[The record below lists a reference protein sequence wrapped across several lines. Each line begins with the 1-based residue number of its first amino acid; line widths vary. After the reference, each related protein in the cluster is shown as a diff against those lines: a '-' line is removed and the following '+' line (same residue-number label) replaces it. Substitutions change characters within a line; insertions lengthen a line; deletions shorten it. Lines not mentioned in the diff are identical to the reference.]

1 MSNYVELDQTPDCK
15 LFGSLVCHVKGV
27 HWGWKSNSTLELV
40 DDQNWT
46 IMISGCHEETLSST
60 QKGSAVAN
68 EVFIKSWWR
77 CLEHLFSTSLHKS
90 QTRIVWKWLGKCVN
104 MCVYIW
110 YVLYLK
116 KHHIVVHAWISYN
129 TISWYMINELRHTAQ
144 APAACKVFKSPW
156 KESNCMELRVRV
168 RVLAEK
174 KWGQHFE
181 KEDTGWSIA
190 ASDWPGKIWNDY
202 ICNNDISCVPGSQE
216 HKSKSYVYTK
226 EGQKRG
232 SEVWMCHSL
241 GSAQRIARAWPGTCS
256 LNLPLLQC
264 YKGCISRRCT
274 FFNGIRVFQG
284 VAATAVIYTM
294 LSIRFLS
301 MHLSNHKTLGHSTY
315 SSSSTGGRL
324 EP

>member
-1 MSNYVELDQTPDCK
+1 MNIIQY
-15 LFGSLVCHVKGV
+15 H
-27 HWGWKSNSTLELV
+27 
-40 DDQNWT
+40 
-46 IMISGCHEETLSST
+46 IMIYDKWTQAHSAST
-60 QKGSAVAN
+60 CCMQGVQVPLKRIKLHGVA
-68 EVFIKSWWR
+68 
-77 CLEHLFSTSLHKS
+77 CP
-90 QTRIVWKWLGKCVN
+90 CA
-104 MCVYIW
+104 C
-110 YVLYLK
+110 
-116 KHHIVVHAWISYN
+116 
-129 TISWYMINELRHTAQ
+129 ISW
-144 APAACKVFKSPW
+144 
-156 KESNCMELRVRV
+156 
-168 RVLAEK
+168 K